1 MLQNMTTIHCFFSF
15 QYSIGDAEFIS
26 NAIGRP
32 LTPSAFQYSIGDAGG
47 SCVWLLRVF
56 KFLCRRVWVSCG
68 GLFTV
73 VVFGFVFVL
82 VRREERC
89 GCLCVF
95 LLGVGMR

>member
-1 MLQNMTTIHCFFSF
+1 
-15 QYSIGDAEFIS
+15 
-26 NAIGRP
+26 
-32 LTPSAFQYSIGDAGG
+32 
-47 SCVWLLRVF
+47 LLRVF

-89 GCLCVF
+89 GCLRVF